1 MKKTYI
7 APKTDIETLCLL
19 GSILEGGTDYGQ
31 YSDTAGGMTA
41 NTMNFDEG
49 ELEREINYSSRSLW
63 EE

>member
-7 APKTDIETLCLL
+7 APETDIETLCLL
-19 GSILEGGTDYGQ
+19 GSVMEGGDEYGQ
-31 YSDTAGGMTA
+31 YSYDSDDIHA
-41 NTMNFDEG
+41 NTMNFEEG

>member
-19 GSILEGGTDYGQ
+19 GSILEGIDYGQ

-49 ELEREINYSSRSLW
+49 ELEKEINYSSRSLW